1 MLFAG
6 RPLRHHTQDQYA
18 RSLAATTSLVAE
30 DIGHEIADHARAL
43 SQAAATLRATPMQ
56 AAALRANLE
65 RRAVLDGMFNEGVV
79 VTNRRGEIITQLPVS
94 TPSGSILTH
103 GASVEQFANLGD
115 AAPLLWIDTESRS
128 GSALLVLGALL
139 EDASGAVVGSLLGLT
154 DLTRPSF
161 IRSVTVRGRRR
172 FAHHFGQGLAC
183 FSWLRRSLLPIAAR
197 SVGCSRR
204 STRTVSCNRHGLQ
217 YVVNL
222 RHRGGGVRP
231 QGLSISTYC

>member
-6 RPLRHHTQDQYA
+6 RALRHHTQDQYA

-103 GASVEQFANLGD
+103 GASVEQFAKLGD

-128 GSALLVLGALL
+128 GRALLVLGALL
-139 EDASGAVVGSLLGLT
+139 EDASGAVVGSLLGSAVVVSRYVDDML
-154 DLTRPSF
+154 
-161 IRSVTVRGRRR
+161 RRR
-172 FAHHFGQGLAC
+172 AAQAGVSAIVNKERMTEDLAVT
-183 FSWLRRSLLPIAAR
+183 LRR
-197 SVGCSRR
+197 
-204 STRTVSCNRHGLQ
+204 
-217 YVVNL
+217 
-222 RHRGGGVRP
+222 
-231 QGLSISTYC
+231 LSDAN